1 VPHSFVKR
9 LTAIFGLLLALS
21 GVAFADGDETIPF
34 SVGEKLTYQIFWGPF
49 VVGRATLEVAGIELV
64 DGHNC
69 YHLVAK
75 AKTSGLAELL
85 FPVDSTVESWLDC
98 AGLFARKYHEDRTEG
113 KHHKNN
119 DTHFDYASKETVM
132 KSRING
138 RERHT
143 PLDQHVQDVVSSLY
157 YVRTQKL
164 LLDAEQSFMLNAA
177 NTNYTVTIR
186 PDLRKSMW
194 VRPVGDIQAL
204 RVEPTPTLN
213 IVSANNGRM
222 WFWISD
228 DARHLP
234 LLVSSELKLGNAK
247 LVLFSITKGT
257 GAPATTN
264 KPIDAVKSAPLS
276 LNAGTLAAER

>member
-1 VPHSFVKR
+1 M
-9 LTAIFGLLLALS
+9 LS
-21 GVAFADGDETIPF
+21 GVACADSDVTIPF

-49 VVGRATLEVAGIELV
+49 VVGRATLEVAGIEPV
-64 DGHNC
+64 DGHDC
-69 YHLVAK
+69 YHLVAR

-85 FPVDSTVESWLDC
+85 FPVDSTAESWLDC
-98 AGLFARKYHEDRTEG
+98 NGLFARQYHEDRTEG

-119 DTHFDYASKETVM
+119 HTHFDYASKETVM
-132 KSRING
+132 KSLING
-138 RERHT
+138 REHHT

-164 LLDAEQSFMLNAA
+164 LLDSEQSFMINAA
-177 NTNYTVTIR
+177 NTNYNMTVR

-204 RVEPTPTLN
+204 RVEPNPTLN

-234 LLVSSELKLGNAK
+234 LLVSTELKLGNAK
-247 LVLFSITKGT
+247 LVLFSITPGKP
-257 GAPATTN
+257 ASATTN
-264 KPIDAVKSAPLS
+264 KPIDAVRSAPLS
-276 LNAGTLAAER
+276 LNAGTLASER